1 VNFLKYTSMFLD
13 GAWLTISSSC
23 IAFAIGLGLGI
34 VVALLRRSPLRTVRG
49 IGAVYVE
56 ALRNTPVLVQ
66 IFMAYFG
73 LAALGIRLPSLV
85 AGIAALAINGGAYL
99 AEIIRAGIQAVPAG
113 QLEAAR
119 SLGLS
124 PVQAFR
130 NVVFPQAMRTVY
142 PPVINQ
148 FVDMIL
154 ASSLLSSIAVSEIT
168 GVARIVNSITFETL
182 SIFGFALLFYLVL
195 TNAISFGA
203 GLLAKALFKPPIKT
217 TYRLGFRAARQLQT
231 QAGGA
236 RA

>member
-1 VNFLKYTSMFLD
+1 MFFD
-13 GAWLTISSSC
+13 GAWTTISSSS
-23 IAFAIGLGLGI
+23 IAFVIALGLG
-34 VVALLRRSPLRTVRG
+34 VLVALLRRSRLLILRGV
-49 IGAVYVE
+49 GAVYVE

-73 LAALGIRLPSLV
+73 LAALGVRLPSLL
-85 AGIAALAINGGAYL
+85 AGVAALAINGGAYL
-99 AEIIRAGIQAVPAG
+99 AEIIRAGIQVVPPG

-124 PVQAFR
+124 PVQVFWS
-130 NVVFPQAMRTVY
+130 VVLPQAMRTVY

-148 FVDMIL
+148 FVDMVL

-168 GVARIVNSITFETL
+168 GAARVVNSITFETL
-182 SIFGFALLFYLVL
+182 SIFSFALLFYLVL
-195 TNAISFGA
+195 TNLISFGA
-203 GLLAKALFKPPIKT
+203 GLLAQVLFKPPIKT
-217 TYRLGFRAARQLQT
+217 AYRLAFRGARQLQS